1 MLVAVHDADDSRI
14 EAGHA
19 AKGRSYACPGC
30 KAPVTLAKGRIRRPY
45 FGHRPGAACSYA
57 ALETREHQ
65 QAKEDFATAYR
76 ARGLMCD
83 VEIEVLSIDGDRR
96 ADVLLHA
103 PDDAYRVALEVQSSP
118 LDYTALEMRTTAYL
132 NAQVPVIWVPILIRK
147 RLGDVQRIAGT
158 NIYYISHFSAPPW
171 QLWVHDLQGGLWYY
185 DAVARGVWR
194 GVLDNCMLYRNPTS
208 WFADGDEHSAGG
220 HWYSSER
227 WSSLFLEGP
236 FDLSHLRVKRVKRA
250 FRKRRAYHLPA
261 GIGGDF
267 ILADDPRDLKMPVRI
282 GRTKADGLSDFHY
295 YRAEHCIEDQWV
307 GAPLEASV
315 LPDTVLTF
323 G

>member
-1 MLVAVHDADDSRI
+1 MLVAINNADDRRV

-19 AKGRSYACPGC
+19 VKGPAYSCPGC
-30 KAPVTLAKGRIRRPY
+30 KAPVALAKGRIRRAY

-57 ALETREHQ
+57 ALETWEHQ

-83 VEIEVLSIDGDRR
+83 VEIAVLSIDGDRR

-103 PDDAYRVALEVQSSP
+103 PDDAYRVALEVQNSP
-118 LDYTALEMRTTAYL
+118 LDYTALEVRTTAYL
-132 NAQVPVIWVPILIRK
+132 AASVPVIWVPILIRK

-158 NIYYISHFSAPPW
+158 NIYHVSHFSAPPW
-171 QLWVHDLQGGLWYY
+171 QLWVQDLQGGLWYY
-185 DAVARGVWR
+185 DPVARCIWR
-194 GVLDNCMLYRNPTS
+194 GLLDDCMLYRNPTS

-236 FDLSHLRVKRVKRA
+236 FDLSHLRVRRVKRA
-250 FRKRRAYHLPA
+250 LRKRRTYHLPA
-261 GIGGDF
+261 GIGADF
-267 ILADDPRDLKMPVRI
+267 ILADEPRDYAMPARI
-282 GRTKADGLSDFHY
+282 GRTKADGPGDFHY
-295 YRAEHCIEDQWV
+295 YRAEHRIDDQWV
-307 GAPLEASV
+307 GASLEASV
-315 LPDTVLTF
+315 LPDIPRTF
-323 G
+323 E